1 MPLLPVNNITG
12 NSGYDL
18 DGLNWF
24 GRAQNKERYMTQGAS
39 SPPTSTHIQTLTF
52 LIPLTEPISYH
63 NVSAMVNKEAT
74 AIGMGVYILATGIWA
89 ITLQRGDILKAVS

>member
-24 GRAQNKERYMTQGAS
+24 GQAQNKERYMTQGAS
-39 SPPTSTHIQTLTF
+39 SPSVSTHIQTLTF
-52 LIPLTEPISYH
+52 LIPHTKPISYR

-74 AIGMGVYILATGIWA
+74 AIGMGVYILALGIRDD
-89 ITLQRGDILKAVS
+89 QQ

>member
-24 GRAQNKERYMTQGAS
+24 GQAQNKERYMTQGAS
-39 SPPTSTHIQTLTF
+39 SPPTSTHIQTLIL
-52 LIPLTEPISYH
+52 LIPLTKRISYH
-63 NVSAMVNKEAT
+63 NVTAMVNKEAT
-74 AIGMGVYILATGIWA
+74 AIGMGAYILAMGIWA